1 MQKNI
6 VKLWSLVLIAIIIA
20 PYAIFGI
27 RPYN

>member
-20 PYAIFGI
+20 PYAIFRI